1 MDCTNETVSVP
12 HLNQEVNLEKR
23 KKRLDNQKVYSYNMQ
38 KFNKGNFTKQG
49 DEFLTNYFTS
59 LCNLNE
65 EIEKYYFSKSTC
77 TFSNLQNN
85 TYTNYTYQGFDDI
98 YKNLLYLKDIKEYN
112 ITEKIIQPMIGQGVF
127 IVFNGTFNNNINR
140 ISMTFNLILIK
151 KELHILNQ
159 YISLM

>member
-1 MDCTNETVSVP
+1 M
-12 HLNQEVNLEKR
+12 
-23 KKRLDNQKVYSYNMQ
+23 
-38 KFNKGNFTKQG
+38 
-49 DEFLTNYFTS
+49 TNYFTN

-65 EIEKYYFSKSTC
+65 EIEKYYFGKSTC

-112 ITEKIIQPMIGQGVF
+112 IKEKIIQPMIGQGVF
-127 IVFNGTFNNNINR
+127 IVFNGTFNNNINK

-151 KELHILNQ
+151 KGIT
-159 YISLM
+159 YS